1 MIDIKYIRQNEM
13 REIEVDNYIQDCII
27 PTMNSTR
34 KRKIKLSEYWKYF
47 QYFSNTI
54 IDTKTLRQII

>member
-34 KRKIKLSEYWKYF
+34 KRKIKLSEYWKYL